1 MKVLL
6 VEDDASL
13 REGMGELISDL
24 AEVRSVGT
32 VAEALAALGAEPFEL
47 VVTDLRIGGG
57 ESGGRAVVEAA
68 RRRGRSVAIVSAASP
83 EEVARAL
90 RPFIPDGILVKPF
103 QIEDILGLV
112 ERFLAVYRAAEQ
124 AAHKDGAPDAGWSEQ
139 GPGVQVVVSG
149 DGEGARAWVRLARD
163 ARWQWEVRPRGR
175 EVVRLLEGELEVEGV
190 RYVAPATFFVG
201 AAQLP
206 EVRTSTGCL
215 AVTLGLKG

>member
-32 VAEALAALGAEPFEL
+32 VTEALAALGSEPFEL

-68 RRRGRSVAIVSAASP
+68 RKRQRAVAIVSAASP

-112 ERFLAVYRAAEQ
+112 ERFLEVHRLSEEVARQGQPPTGGWVER
-124 AAHKDGAPDAGWSEQ
+124 GA
-139 GPGVQVVVSG
+139 GVQMVSSAE
-149 DGEGARAWVRLARD
+149 EGARAWVRLARD
-163 ARWQWEVRPRGR
+163 TRWDWEVRPRGR
-175 EVVRLLEGELEVEGV
+175 EVVQLLEGELELEGI
-190 RYVAPATFFVG
+190 RHVAPATFFVG
-201 AAQLP
+201 AGQVP
-206 EVRTSTGCL
+206 EARSATGCL